1 MNRVKYLKEKLSLLD
16 HPEGGYYK
24 EIYRSKGII
33 PNNAIPEFNGDRNY
47 CTSIYFLL
55 TSDNFSAFHRIKQD
69 EIWNFYEGDGL
80 EVHVIHPNGIYECLR
95 LGLDFENGEVPQAVV
110 PADSWFASTVKEG
123 GEYSLVGCTVAP
135 GFDFEDFEL
144 GGRKSL
150 TNLFPVHKEIIKTLT
165 KLP

>member
-33 PNNAIPEFNGDRNY
+33 PNNAIPEFNGNRNY

-69 EIWNFYEGDGL
+69 EIWNFYEGDSL
-80 EVHVIHPNGIYECLR
+80 EVHVIHPTGIYECLR
-95 LGLDFENGEVPQAVV
+95 LGLDFESGETPQAVV
-110 PADSWFASTVKEG
+110 PAGSWFASTVKKG
-123 GEYSLVGCTVAP
+123 GAYSLVGCTVAP

-144 GGRKSL
+144 GGRKFL